1 MSGHF
6 TSDQVEAEH
15 RISGNVEFNLNYD
28 QTKNSSVVY
37 PSETRNE
44 NVMGTDCLL
53 QSNLEWK
60 ASSELDE
67 ITGMDVECGQC
78 QMATCPPNLNVVT
91 NAVGSES
98 FSSDENSPAKG
109 SPAREFLQRLVCKG
123 INFSSLSLTCN
134 RPQKYSPP
142 PPAPH
147 LH

>member
-6 TSDQVEAEH
+6 TSDQVEAAQQ
-15 RISGNVEFNLNYD
+15 ISGNVEFNLNY

-37 PSETRNE
+37 PSEARNE
-44 NVMGTDCLL
+44 NVMGTDSLL

-60 ASSELDE
+60 ASSELEE
-67 ITGMDVECGQC
+67 ITGMDVECGHC
-78 QMATCPPNLNVVT
+78 QITSCPPNLNVVT
-91 NAVGSES
+91 NAVDNES

-123 INFSSLSLTCN
+123 INFSSLSLICY
-134 RPQKYSPP
+134 RPQKYSYPP
-142 PPAPH
+142 STT